1 MAQMTKILVVD
12 DEEDLKVL
20 IKQRFRQKIRQSEYD
35 FVFAENGRHALEQL
49 IAHPDVDLVLSDIN
63 MPEMDGLTLLT
74 KLSEQNSLL
83 KSVIVSA
90 YGDMENIRTAMN
102 RGAFDFI
109 TKPIDFKDL
118 EITIEKTITH
128 VAALKRTLQ
137 AVKENNILRMYVD
150 ETVLNFMGG
159 KGAEHS
165 LFENETVEG
174 SVAFIDICGFT
185 AISETEPADKV
196 VKMLNSYFDIIV
208 QQIINQ
214 DGTVDKFLGD
224 AVMASFKGNFHVDRA
239 LDACLAIRTAIREA
253 DPEIGVSGYKPEVSI
268 GVNSGDM
275 VWGNIGSAALKRLD
289 YTVIGDPVNVAA
301 RLQAAADRGQIL
313 ITEENYLKV
322 KESFV
327 CQRIGEIR
335 MKNKNDVVTVYSVEN

>member
-1 MAQMTKILVVD
+1 MTKILVVD

-20 IKQRFRQKIRQSEYD
+20 IKQRFRQKIREHEYD
-35 FVFAENGRHALEQL
+35 FIFAENGRHALEQL
-49 IAHPDVDLVLSDIN
+49 TEHPDTDLLLSDIN

-74 KLSEQNSLL
+74 KLHEQNSLL

-118 EITIEKTITH
+118 EITIEKTIVH
-128 VAALKRTLQ
+128 VNNLKRTVQ
-137 AVKENNILRMYVD
+137 AMKENNILRMYVD

-159 KGAEHS
+159 KGAESS

-174 SVAFIDICGFT
+174 TVAFIDICGFT
-185 AISETEPADKV
+185 AISEAEPADKV
-196 VKMLNSYFDIIV
+196 VNMLNAYFDIIV
-208 QQIINQ
+208 KEIINQ

-224 AVMASFKGNFHVDRA
+224 AVMASFKGEYHVDRA

-268 GVNSGDM
+268 GINSGEM

-313 ITEENYLKV
+313 ITEANFEKV
-322 KESFV
+322 KESFECTHV
-327 CQRIGEIR
+327 GEIS
-335 MKNKNDVVTVYSVEN
+335 MKNKNDAAVVYAVEK

>member
-1 MAQMTKILVVD
+1 MTKILVVD

-20 IKQRFRQKIRQSEYD
+20 IKQRFRQKIRQNEYD

-49 IAHPDVDLVLSDIN
+49 ILHPDVDMVLSDIN

-74 KLSEQNSLL
+74 KLHEQNSLL

-118 EITIEKTITH
+118 EITIEKTILH
-128 VAALKRTLQ
+128 VAALKKTLQ

-159 KGAEHS
+159 KEMESA
-165 LFENETVEG
+165 FFQNETVEG
-174 SVAFIDICGFT
+174 TVAFIDICGFT
-185 AISETEPADKV
+185 AISETQPADKV
-196 VKMLNSYFDIIV
+196 VNMLNAYFDIIV
-208 QQIINQ
+208 QEIIKEE
-214 DGTVDKFLGD
+214 GTVDKFLGD
-224 AVMASFKGNFHVDRA
+224 AVMASFKGEFHIDRA
-239 LDACLAIRTAIREA
+239 IDASLAIRDAIHTA
-253 DPEIGVSGYKPEVSI
+253 DIGIGTDNYKPEVSI
-268 GVNSGDM
+268 GINSGEM
-275 VWGNIGSAALKRLD
+275 VWGNIGAAALRRLD
-289 YTVIGDPVNVAA
+289 YTVIGDAVNVAA
-301 RLQAAADRGQIL
+301 RLQSAADIGEIL
-313 ITEENYLKV
+313 ISHANYEKV

-327 CQRIGEIR
+327 CESAGEIK
-335 MKNKNDVVTVYSVEN
+335 MKNKKHPLMTYRVMS